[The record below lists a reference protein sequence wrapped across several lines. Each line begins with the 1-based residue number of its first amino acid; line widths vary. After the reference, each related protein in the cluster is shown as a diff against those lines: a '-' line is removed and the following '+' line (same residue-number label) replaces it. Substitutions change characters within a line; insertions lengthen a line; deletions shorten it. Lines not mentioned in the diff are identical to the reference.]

1 MFEYNF
7 IQYSCNLL
15 KGKVELNNYIRH
27 STTFLHNSTTFN
39 FPRTFKGCRNA
50 LADMLSFSISQNY
63 LQLVASSWILIF
75 YRSSHRICSL
85 KKNSYYRRTP
95 LRLQL
100 YQKRLQH
107 RRFPVNIAKFLKHLF
122 WGTCANMFGCFW
134 FLLTKAKIQFSY
146 TFFTS
151 RNTINWRHISASNV
165 YLILNVWLKMSSH
178 VELYILYIRGTVYMK
193 NCNLC
198 LMSIKK

>member
-1 MFEYNF
+1 MKCTCWYAEFFNITKLPSTGSF
-7 IQYSCNLL
+7 
-15 KGKVELNNYIRH
+15 KLNPYI
-27 STTFLHNSTTFN
+27 
-39 FPRTFKGCRNA
+39 
-50 LADMLSFSISQNY
+50 
-63 LQLVASSWILIF
+63 LQKQPSDVF
-75 YRSSHRICSL
+75 F

-107 RRFPVNIAKFLKHLF
+107 RRFPVNIAKFLEHLF
-122 WGTCANMFGCFW
+122 WGTCANVFGCFW
-134 FLLTKAKIQFSY
+134 FLLTKAKMQFSY
-146 TFFTS
+146 NFCTS
-151 RNTINWRHISASNV
+151 HNTINWRHISASNV

-198 LMSIKK
+198 LLSINK